1 MSASTRLRGK
11 WRGGGNQPPLCS
23 RLAVAFFCLT
33 FGSFLWIWL
42 ALVYAACLYPSVVI
56 PGILAWGLYI
66 TVVDGDAMY
75 VGWAPR
81 CRNLPLWTRHMRSYF
96 ASAAAECRF
105 RDDGGDGDGDGDDG
119 EGGEDGDDGEDGC
132 DDDGNDGSGPG
143 KITGGESGAARGD
156 GTVRGRGKAPTMF
169 MYHPHG
175 VLAIGAWMGLGC
187 NALGLDDMLGGRP
200 PRLVTLNINFFAPFL
215 REFLLMHG
223 VCSCSRRAILS
234 LLRRGENVGLV
245 VGGSSESLLS
255 RRGPVCDLVL
265 RRRRGYAR
273 IALETGCNLVP
284 VVGFG
289 ENELYSTWNEWRVVQ
304 WIQRR
309 IGRTLGFT
317 IPIAMGRG
325 LILPWGLLPY
335 SRPLRVVTGRSVP
348 VARYDGPTDGPAYER
363 LVEEVKRRYERAL
376 IELFE
381 SQGVTARIVE

>member
-1 MSASTRLRGK
+1 MSASTRLRGE

-105 RDDGGDGDGDGDDG
+105 RDDGDDGDGDGDDG
-119 EGGEDGDDGEDGC
+119 DGDGDDGDDRDG
-132 DDDGNDGSGPG
+132 DGDDGSGPG

-156 GTVRGRGKAPTMF
+156 GTVRRRGKAPTMF

-175 VLAIGAWMGLGC
+175 VLAIGAWMALGC
-187 NALGLDDMLGGRP
+187 NALGLDDRLGGRP

-215 REFLLMHG
+215 REFLLSHG
-223 VCSCSRRAILS
+223 VCSCAKKALLS
-234 LLRRGENVGLV
+234 LLRRGESVGLV
-245 VGGSSESLLS
+245 VGGSSESLLA
-255 RRGPVCDLVL
+255 RRGPGCDLVL
-265 RRRRGYAR
+265 HRRRGYAQV
-273 IALETGCNLVP
+273 ALATGCNLVP

-325 LILPWGLLPY
+325 LFLPWGLLPH
-335 SRPLRVVTGRSVP
+335 SRSLRVVTGRPVP
-348 VARYDGPTDGPAYER
+348 VERYDGPAEGPAYER
-363 LVEEVKRRYERAL
+363 LVAEVKGRYERSL
-376 IELFE
+376 LEVFE
-381 SQGVTARIVE
+381 SAGVAVRIVE

>member
-1 MSASTRLRGK
+1 MSATTRLRGRHGE
-11 WRGGGNQPPLCS
+11 WQPPLRS

-42 ALVYAACLYPSVVI
+42 ALTYAACLYPAVVI
-56 PGILAWGLYI
+56 PGVMAWVFYI

-75 VGWAPR
+75 KGWTPR
-81 CRNLPLWTRHMRSYF
+81 CRNLRLWTRHMRSYF
-96 ASAAAECRF
+96 ASADVECRWPVVQS
-105 RDDGGDGDGDGDDG
+105 GG
-119 EGGEDGDDGEDGC
+119 EGGGHDEDSGKKKHTTRKHTSGDEVKPP
-132 DDDGNDGSGPG
+132 NL
-143 KITGGESGAARGD
+143 
-156 GTVRGRGKAPTMF
+156 F

-175 VLAIGAWMGLGC
+175 VLAIGAWLTLGC
-187 NALGLDDMLGGRP
+187 NALGLDDRLGGRP

-223 VCSCSRRAILS
+223 VCSCAKKALVS

-255 RRGPVCDLVL
+255 RRGPGCDLVL
-265 RRRRGYAR
+265 HRRRGYAQV
-273 IALETGCNLVP
+273 ALATGCNLVP

-289 ENELYSTWNEWRVVQ
+289 ENELYSTWNEWRFVQ

-325 LILPWGLLPY
+325 LFLPWGLLPY
-335 SRPLRVVTGRSVP
+335 SRPLRVVTGRPVP
-348 VARYDGPTDGPAYER
+348 VERYDGPEDGPAYER
-363 LVEEVKRRYERAL
+363 LVEEVKGRYERAL
-376 IELFE
+376 VEVFASE
-381 SQGVTARIVE
+381 GVTARIVE